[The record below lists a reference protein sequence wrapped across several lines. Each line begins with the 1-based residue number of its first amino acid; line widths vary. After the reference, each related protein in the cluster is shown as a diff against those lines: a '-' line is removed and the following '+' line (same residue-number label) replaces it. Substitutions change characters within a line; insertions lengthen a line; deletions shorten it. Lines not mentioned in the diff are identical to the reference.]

1 MKFSELLLDAIRNA
15 EIPLRFEPGAEAAI
29 AEPVTELLRAWVAVH
44 DPDPAASEF
53 EYGQK
58 ALIVRLIEE
67 LDNEREIPVDDPDS
81 G

>member
-1 MKFSELLLDAIRNA
+1 MKFSELLLNAIRNA

-44 DPDPAASEF
+44 DPDRALSEF

-67 LDNEREIPVDDPDS
+67 LDDQREIPVDDAESD
-81 G
+81 